1 MASYREIVTKAVI
14 AKGKKLFT
22 SNHEVISTNKPSTI
36 LGVWVINHNFNGIK
50 NNDEIRINGSY
61 DVNVWYSYDND
72 TKTEVL
78 KETNQYSEI
87 VRMRE
92 REEADDEQ
100 IIVRS
105 LKQPN
110 CIKVDIDGD
119 KIKYTIEK
127 ELGVELVGDVKVKV
141 QADDDEDPWDEIIE
155 ESNSEDVQENIDNV
169 SDEYLTDGI

>member
-169 SDEYLTDGI
+169 SDEYLTDNI

>member
-155 ESNSEDVQENIDNV
+155 ESNSEVIQENIDNV
-169 SDEYLTDGI
+169 SDEYLTDSI

>member
-155 ESNSEDVQENIDNV
+155 ESNSEVIQENIDNV

>member
-169 SDEYLTDGI
+169 SDEYLTHSI

>member
-119 KIKYTIEK
+119 KIKYIIEK

-169 SDEYLTDGI
+169 SDEYLTDSI

>member
-169 SDEYLTDGI
+169 SDEYLTDSI